1 MLNILN
7 SLFRQPLV
15 RYALLLYFT
24 SLVLFFAL
32 RFEKTRFAS
41 ILPRKGIAKSVE
53 IIVASL
59 YVVLTLI
66 FLYNGSIM
74 LFPYL
79 NAIFL
84 GVVLLL
90 LVKIHDYNGFLS
102 TLLLTL
108 IPYTVVALFNSYPL
122 GDDARFT
129 VGFAVAI
136 ARDGR
141 WIPYKYFENDYYQL
155 FNAEAALSA
164 ILASTMGLSLE
175 DVNEI
180 PIYYLTLKYTLY
192 LLYTLGIYL
201 LTYKLTKSRKTAL
214 ISLILFSITPPLSL
228 AQVVTQGF
236 SIVLALIA
244 SSLILDSTPGDK
256 SALYLTT
263 TILTL
268 AGVVFHV
275 TYLLL
280 VSALLIPLLFVKKF
294 VNRDNVKSV
303 LTLTLVV
310 GVVYL
315 TFTYAA
321 NAVFRG
327 AIGGLEDLIRFLSG
341 AIAPFSIS
349 PTWYST
355 NPYTIFYVSWALLPS
370 LAASTLTFE
379 LPKLLLR
386 RDKGSALST
395 LVFLSSVGL
404 TGTALNYLLRQA
416 TWLGG
421 RYFYWLYLLLLPF
434 VADYLATGF
443 RDKLVATLI
452 LTIMV
457 AWAGVYGVEDFTHS
471 ANTFVLGIGWAD
483 NIAWEFSQ
491 VLSRL
496 LPQGVS
502 VVTDQRVGVALGSMQ
517 FIDNLTF
524 SPAKQ
529 GMPPD
534 LLVVRNDSVGYA
546 SLLRI
551 ESTIKFPSLMDSV
564 QGTVLIY
571 EGYYVY
577 CYTV

>member
-7 SLFRQPLV
+7 LLFRQPLV
-15 RYALLLYFT
+15 RYALLLYFAG
-24 SLVLFFAL
+24 LVLFFAL
-32 RFEKTRFAS
+32 KFEKNRLANA
-41 ILPRKGIAKSVE
+41 IPRKDVAKSVE
-53 IIVASL
+53 IIVALL
-59 YVVLTLI
+59 YVGTTLI
-66 FLYNGSIM
+66 LLYNGAIV

-84 GVVLLL
+84 GMVLLL

-108 IPYTVVALFNSYPL
+108 IPYTVVVLFNSYPL

-129 VGFAVAI
+129 VSFAVAI

-141 WIPYKYFENDYYQL
+141 WIPYRYFENDYYQL
-155 FNAEAALSA
+155 FNAEPALSA
-164 ILASTMGLSLE
+164 ILASTMGLSLQ

-180 PIYYLTLKYTLY
+180 PVYYLTLKYTLY
-192 LLYTLGIYL
+192 LLYMLGIYL

-214 ISLILFSITPPLSL
+214 ISLIFFSITPPLSL
-228 AQVVTQGF
+228 AQIVTQGF

-244 SSLILDSTPGDK
+244 SSFILDSTPGNK

-263 TILTL
+263 MILAQ

-280 VSALLIPLLFVKKF
+280 VSTLLIPLLFVKKF
-294 VNRDNVKSV
+294 INRNNVKSV

-310 GVVYL
+310 DLVYL

-321 NAVFRG
+321 KAVFRG
-327 AIGGLEDLIRFLSG
+327 AVGGLEDLMRFLSG

-355 NPYTIFYVSWALLPS
+355 NPYTILYVSWALLPS
-370 LAASTLTFE
+370 LAASALTYE
-379 LPKLLLR
+379 LPKLLISKN
-386 RDKGSALST
+386 KGSTLST

-404 TGTALNYLLRQA
+404 AGIALNYLLRQA

-443 RDKLVATLI
+443 KDKIVATLFLI
-452 LTIMV
+452 TIV
-457 AWAGVYGVEDFTHS
+457 AWAGVYGVQDFTYS

-483 NIAWEFSQ
+483 NTCWSFSWT
-491 VLSRL
+491 LSRY
-496 LPQGVS
+496 LPQNITIA
-502 VVTDQRVGVALGSMQ
+502 TDQRVGVALGSIQ
-517 FIDNLTF
+517 FLKNLKLG
-524 SPAKQ
+524 SPKE
-529 GMPPD
+529 GMPPQ
-534 LLVVRNDSVGYA
+534 LLVIRKDYIGYN
-546 SLLRI
+546 SLLQI
-551 ESTIKFPSLMDSV
+551 EASIKVPSLIKRS
-564 QGTVLIY
+564 QGIVLIHEQY
-571 EGYYVY
+571 IVYYY
-577 CYTV
+577 

>member
-7 SLFRQPLV
+7 SLSRQPLV
-15 RYALLLYFT
+15 RYALLLYFAG
-24 SLVLFFAL
+24 LILFFAL
-32 RFEKTRFAS
+32 RFEKNKFANT
-41 ILPRKGIAKSVE
+41 LPRKGVAKSVE
-53 IIVASL
+53 IITALL

-66 FLYNGSIM
+66 LLYNGSIV

-108 IPYTVVALFNSYPL
+108 IPYTVVVLFNSYPL

-141 WIPYKYFENDYYQL
+141 WIPYRYFENDYYQL
-155 FNAEAALSA
+155 FHAEPALSG
-164 ILASTMGLSLE
+164 ILASATGLSLE

-228 AQVVTQGF
+228 AQIVTQGF
-236 SIVLALIA
+236 SIALALIA

-268 AGVVFHV
+268 AGIVFHV

-280 VSALLIPLLFVKKF
+280 ISTLLIPLLFVKKF
-294 VNRDNVKSV
+294 INRNNVEST

-310 GVVYL
+310 GLIYL

-327 AIGGLEDLIRFLSG
+327 AVGGLEDLMRFLSG

-349 PTWYST
+349 PTWYSA

-370 LAASTLTFE
+370 LAASALTYE
-379 LPKLLLR
+379 LPKLLISKN
-386 RDKGSALST
+386 KGSTLST
-395 LVFLSSVGL
+395 SVFLSSVGL
-404 TGTALNYLLRQA
+404 AGTTLNYLLRQA

-443 RDKLVATLI
+443 RDKLVATLF
-452 LTIMV
+452 LVTIV
-457 AWAGVYGVEDFTHS
+457 AWAGVYGVQDFTHS

-483 NIAWEFSQ
+483 NNTWEFSQ

-496 LPQGVS
+496 LPQGIS
-502 VVTDQRVGVALGSMQ
+502 VVTDQRVGVALGAMQ
-517 FIDNLTF
+517 FQENLTL
-524 SPAKQ
+524 SPVKQ
-529 GMPPD
+529 GVPPD

-546 SLLRI
+546 YLLWIESMMGFSSLL
-551 ESTIKFPSLMDSV
+551 DSV
-564 QGTVLIY
+564 RGTVLIY
-571 EGYYVY
+571 EGYNVY
-577 CYTV
+577 YYTV